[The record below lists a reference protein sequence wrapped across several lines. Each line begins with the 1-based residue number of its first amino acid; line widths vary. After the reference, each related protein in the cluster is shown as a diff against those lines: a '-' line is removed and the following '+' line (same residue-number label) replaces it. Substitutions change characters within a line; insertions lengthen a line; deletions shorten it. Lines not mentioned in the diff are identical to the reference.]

1 MNSNY
6 RNSHDEEPNHYFCFS
21 DLNLYAILFC
31 TTLMSS
37 SWIHIMWTHAVF
49 TRMHVSPTDSNQNV
63 SFMLLHNYVDC
74 FLLWL
79 FLQFLFIPW
88 IFTLFLSL
96 CSSLF
101 QCVCSGE
108 RVSFFSLSKSKEKIS
123 RRPKTEEWIKHFN
136 YLLKKWM
143 ANRNASALLPKM
155 ASLSLKPRCVI
166 TLINTNFVFGL
177 ISSRRS
183 RSSLWQYAKM
193 SIVFFMKLETPNI
206 SV

>member
-1 MNSNY
+1 MKSPITTFV
-6 RNSHDEEPNHYFCFS
+6 SAIWTCMQFCSVLHWCLLLGFIQCGLMQCLLACTSLRLTAIKMFPLCCSIIMLIVSCFDFS
-21 DLNLYAILFC
+21 C
-31 TTLMSS
+31 SS
-37 SWIHIMWTHAVF
+37 SSF
-49 TRMHVSPTDSNQNV
+49 TE
-63 SFMLLHNYVDC
+63 
-74 FLLWL
+74 FLLS
-79 FLQFLFIPW
+79 F
-88 IFTLFLSL
+88 SL
-96 CSSLF
+96 CALPCSN
-101 QCVCSGE
+101 VCAVES
-108 RVSFFSLSKSKEKIS
+108 VCPSKSKEKIS
-123 RRPKTEEWIKHFN
+123 RCPKTEEWIKHFN

-143 ANRNASALLPKM
+143 ANRSASALLPKM

>member
-1 MNSNY
+1 MQCLLACTSL
-6 RNSHDEEPNHYFCFS
+6 RLTAIKMFPLCCSIIMLIVSCFDFS
-21 DLNLYAILFC
+21 C
-31 TTLMSS
+31 SS
-37 SWIHIMWTHAVF
+37 SSF
-49 TRMHVSPTDSNQNV
+49 TE
-63 SFMLLHNYVDC
+63 
-74 FLLWL
+74 FL
-79 FLQFLFIPW
+79 
-88 IFTLFLSL
+88 LSL

-143 ANRNASALLPKM
+143 ANRSVSALLPKM

-166 TLINTNFVFGL
+166 TLIITNFVFGV

-193 SIVFFMKLETPNI
+193 SVVFFMKLETPNI